1 MSSTDIKA
9 MPEFDN
15 IDELTSYFRELL
27 ETRVKPMMGELDL
40 QQGAYDIL
48 PDRLRLEV
56 EQVKVAKEKA
66 SRDLTQSYKDIY
78 KKTMPDTPQEVKDA
92 YQTYRWIQEE
102 LGVTVE
108 ELIEK
113 AEKLDQARL
122 AQDQVD
128 NQVQKLLGEERS
140 RAIQAAQSKQIARE
154 EQSEYLPGPTTRAGQ
169 SEQYAANRID
179 PREATERQM
188 LEAGAPTSEAERLA
202 NIERIK
208 SGEKATDILSKDAK
222 GKYRKRKTPKKQ
234 SRK

>member
-1 MSSTDIKA
+1 
-9 MPEFDN
+9 
-15 IDELTSYFRELL
+15 ELTSYFRELL

-48 PDRLRLEV
+48 PDQLRLAV

-78 KKTMPDTPQEVKDA
+78 KKKMPDTPQEVKDA

-102 LGVTVE
+102 LDVDVE

-113 AEKLDQARL
+113 AKKLDQARL

-128 NQVQKLLGEERS
+128 NQVQKLLGEERDKIIRS
-140 RAIQAAQSKQIARE
+140 AEGKQIARE
-154 EQSEYLPGPTTRAGQ
+154 EQSDFLPAPTTRAGQ

-179 PREATERQM
+179 PEAATERQM
-188 LEAGAPTSEAERLA
+188 LEAGSPTSEADRLA
-202 NIERIK
+202 MIERIK
-208 SGEKATDILSKDAK
+208 SGEKPEDILYQDSK
-222 GKYRKRKTPKKQ
+222 GKYKKRKTPKKQ